1 MSYEVYATPSIY
13 ISPCGVIPR
22 SDMIEQL
29 DEMVCSVVLE
39 LSVSV
44 FIVSIPFIWISVFTD
59 LPSKLLKC
67 TRYVMK
73 GNEERDSRIWIK
85 RNRIRGQG

>member
-1 MSYEVYATPSIY
+1 MPK
-13 ISPCGVIPR
+13 
-22 SDMIEQL
+22 SDMIEQFDVMDISEL
-29 DEMVCSVVLE
+29 VFE

-44 FIVSIPFIWISVFTD
+44 FIVSIPFIWITVFTD

-85 RNRIRGQG
+85 TKRIRGHG